1 MMTKKDFKKF
11 ANAIAEQFPNNDFAS
26 DLSCNELILR
36 IAPILKDNNPRFDEK
51 RFREWIR
58 RVRAGE
64 STKGL
69 R

>member
-1 MMTKKDFKKF
+1 MMTKKDFKMLADF
-11 ANAIAEQFPNNDFAS
+11 VAERFDENDSRVEWIEEFCFRS
-26 DLSCNELILR
+26 
-36 IAPILKDNNPRFDEK
+36 NPRFDNG

-64 STKGL
+64 SLVGL

>member
-1 MMTKKDFKKF
+1 MMTKKDFKQF
-11 ANAIAEQFPNNDFAS
+11 ADALAEYADEARR
-26 DLSCNELILR
+26 EHLIERFCL
-36 IAPILKDNNPRFDEK
+36 IFKANNPRFDES

-58 RVRAGE
+58 RKVAGE

>member
-1 MMTKKDFKKF
+1 MMTKKDFKQF
-11 ANAIAEQFPNNDFAS
+11 ANTFAIVED
-26 DLSCNELILR
+26 DEDRETLIR
-36 IAPILKDNNPRFDEK
+36 NCEKIFKMNNPRFDES

-64 STKGL
+64 SLVGL